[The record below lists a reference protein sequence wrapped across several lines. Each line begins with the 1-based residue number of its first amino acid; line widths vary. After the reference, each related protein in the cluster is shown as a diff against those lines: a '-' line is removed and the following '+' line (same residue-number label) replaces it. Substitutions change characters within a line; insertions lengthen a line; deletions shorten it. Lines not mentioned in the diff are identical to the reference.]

1 MTLILENVKQEF
13 LDDFKA
19 LADKA
24 GAGLSIEQTQTQ
36 TDDFQ
41 QLREAMLQ
49 DLKKPANKAVFERL
63 KDK

>member
-19 LADKA
+19 LADRA
-24 GAGLSIEQTQTQ
+24 GAGLSVRQTKANN
-36 TDDFQ
+36 FQ

-49 DLKKPANKAVFERL
+49 DLKKPENKAVFERL

>member
-49 DLKKPANKAVFERL
+49 DLKKPENKAVFERL

>member
-24 GAGLSIEQTQTQ
+24 QAHLV
-36 TDDFQ
+36 
-41 QLREAMLQ
+41 AMRISSHSE
-49 DLKKPANKAVFERL
+49 VF
-63 KDK
+63 

>member
-24 GAGLSIEQTQTQ
+24 GAHLSIEQTQ

-49 DLKKPANKAVFERL
+49 DLKKPENKAVFERL

>member
-13 LDDFKA
+13 LKDFQA

-24 GAGLSIEQTQTQ
+24 GAGLSVKQTKAN
-36 TDDFQ
+36 DFQ

-49 DLKKPANKAVFERL
+49 DLKKPENKAVFERL

>member
-24 GAGLSIEQTQTQ
+24 GAGLSVKQTKANN
-36 TDDFQ
+36 FQ

-49 DLKKPANKAVFERL
+49 DLKKPENKAVFERL

>member
-24 GAGLSIEQTQTQ
+24 GAGLSVKQTKIS
-36 TDDFQ
+36 DFQ

-49 DLKKPANKAVFERL
+49 DLKKPENKAVFERL

>member
-24 GAGLSIEQTQTQ
+24 GAGLSVKQTKAN
-36 TDDFQ
+36 DFQ

-49 DLKKPANKAVFERL
+49 DLKKPGNKAVFERL

>member
-24 GAGLSIEQTQTQ
+24 GAGLSVKQTKAN
-36 TDDFQ
+36 DFQ
-41 QLREAMLQ
+41 QLRE
-49 DLKKPANKAVFERL
+49 VCCRI
-63 KDK
+63 

>member
-19 LADKA
+19 LADKV
-24 GAGLSIEQTQTQ
+24 GAGLSIEQTQT
-36 TDDFQ
+36 DGFQ

-49 DLKKPANKAVFERL
+49 DLKKPENKAVFERL